1 MKKRV
6 SMLPPGMA
14 PAAPIEQPDNQAI
27 KQFIQGAPD
36 SGKPAETEVPKKKKK
51 REPVTMLYPSDL
63 LERVDDFVRNDEV
76 LNTRTA
82 FVMQA
87 IRNELKRLQE

>member
-1 MKKRV
+1 MKKKV

-14 PAAPIEQPDNQAI
+14 PAAPTDQPDNQAI

-36 SGKPAETEVPKKKKK
+36 SGKAVETEVPKKKKK